1 MKIIEEEEAALKM
14 GVDGLTALSC
24 IVLPTETKDRNPNSV
39 IDSYERAEKL
49 CTAEYLYKRNRI
61 LERQSEVQ
69 GETINYAEQ
78 NKCSSEDFEKL
89 TKGEKDL
96 WEAAARAQVLR

>member
-1 MKIIEEEEAALKM
+1 MF
-14 GVDGLTALSC
+14 
-24 IVLPTETKDRNPNSV
+24 
-39 IDSYERAEKL
+39 
-49 CTAEYLYKRNRI
+49 EYLYKRNRI

-96 WEAAARAQVLR
+96 WEAAARAQVLRLRQPHIARILIDLMRKDPSITYPGLANQIDHW